1 MNVVYLLTG
10 ANLGNPEKQLKDA
23 MLEITERVGKI
34 TRASSVYESEAWGVE
49 DQPVFLNQVL
59 EVDSPLSATKILQ
72 AIQQIELVLGRIRT
86 QRWGSRTIDIDI
98 LYFNNEIIH
107 EPDLQ
112 VPHPYIQERNFT
124 LIPLNEIA
132 PNFEHPIFKKTNQQL
147 LKDSKDPLHVKIA
160 KHERI

>member
-23 MLEITERVGKI
+23 MNEITERVGKI
-34 TRASSVYESEAWGVE
+34 TKASSIYESEAWGVE
-49 DQPVFLNQVL
+49 DQPIFLNQVL
-59 EVDSPLSATKILQ
+59 EVISPLSATKILQ
-72 AIQQIELVLGRIRT
+72 SIQQIELVLGRIRT

-107 EPDLQ
+107 DPDLQ

-147 LKDSKDPLHVKIA
+147 LMDSKDPLHVKIA
-160 KHERI
+160 KHE